1 MPVSFSTLKVGGSYS
16 RAELADTWGYASLHA
31 IARGVVTPR
40 DDNKIILFVTEVKK
54 TDRTQYRDRL
64 IGDTLHWE
72 GPTDHF
78 AEGRMINAQRHGEQ
92 IHLFYREVFDQDFT
106 YKGQV
111 QVTGYTSKT
120 DGPSSFVLKVD
131 G

>member
-1 MPVSFSTLKVGGSYS
+1 MPISFAKLTVGECYS
-16 RAELADTWGYASLHA
+16 RSELADIWGYASLHA

-40 DDNKIILFVTEVKK
+40 DDHKIILFVTEVKK
-54 TDRTQYRDRL
+54 SDRTQYKDRL
-64 IGDTLHWE
+64 VGDTLQWE

-78 AEGRMINAQRHGEQ
+78 GEGRMINADKHGEQ
-92 IHLFYREVFDQDFT
+92 IHLFYRKVFDQDFT

-111 QVTGYTSKT
+111 RVSSYTGKT
-120 DGPSSFVLKVD
+120 DGPSSFLLKID